1 VSCKRPAQESGT
13 HRSIPFEITEI
24 EGTATWH
31 YFFSIGNRNFSGKV
45 QAVLGLL
52 AVRRVRIK
60 INRALKRDATI
71 EGRAEKVVSPKTSR
85 TPCARFPA
93 KPAGSSIKSGSRP
106 ELRKAECTVVFIC
119 EACDAVYKV
128 AQVLAVAKGSFS
140 CILCFWPIHKWD
152 GAYDYRSWRRIDR
165 KK

>member
-1 VSCKRPAQESGT
+1 MSCERPTQLSGI

-24 EGTATWH
+24 EDAATWQ
-31 YFFSIGNRNFSGKV
+31 YLFSIGKRNFSGKV

-52 AVRRVRIK
+52 AVRRVKIK

-71 EGRAEKVVSPKTSR
+71 EDRAEKVVSPKASR
-85 TPCARFPA
+85 TPCARSPG
-93 KPAGSSIKSGSRP
+93 KPPGSSIKSGSRL
-106 ELRKAECTVVFIC
+106 ELPKAECTVVFIC
-119 EACDAVYKV
+119 EACDAIYKV
-128 AQVLAVAKGSFS
+128 AQVLAVAKGNFS
-140 CILCFWPIHKWD
+140 CVLCYWPIQQWD